1 MNADMRQKI
10 AALGREL
17 SHDFMLATAAVTAP
31 HAAKPDPAHGECLF
45 DQAYGEHERH
55 RIDIY
60 GARKDG
66 AKRPVVLYV
75 HGGGFVAGDKGGSEK
90 PFYRNVGAWASANGM
105 LGAVLNYRLAPG
117 TSWPG
122 GRDDVIAAIA
132 WLRQNAPAWGGDAT
146 RIWIM
151 GQSAGA
157 AHVAAVVAE
166 FQRSGRESELA
177 GAIMASGIYDLTQ
190 VAASEGNLAYYG
202 SDSAERAERSSI
214 KGLAATSIPCLFT
227 VAELD
232 PLQFQQQAALVVQAR
247 IAAKGAWPRMHL
259 LPGHNHM
266 TPMQTLGSTL
276 EDDVSPLVLG
286 FMAEAR

>member
-1 MNADMRQKI
+1 MNAEMRGRI

-17 SHDFMLATAAVTAP
+17 SHDFMLATAAVTGQ
-31 HAAKPDPAHGECLF
+31 HAARPDPAHGEALY

-75 HGGGFVAGDKGGSEK
+75 HGGGFVAGDKGGADK
-90 PFYRNVGAWASANGM
+90 PFYRNVGAWAAANGM
-105 LGAVLNYRLAPG
+105 LGAVLNYRLAPAAP
-117 TSWPG
+117 WPA
-122 GRDDVIAAIA
+122 GRDDVLAAVA
-132 WLRQNAPAWGGDAT
+132 WLRKNAAAWGGDPS

-166 FQRSGRESELA
+166 LQRTGREDEVA
-177 GAIMASGIYDLTQ
+177 GAVMASGIYDLTQ
-190 VAASEGNLAYYG
+190 AEASEGNRAYYG
-202 SDSAERAERSSI
+202 SDPAQRAERSSI
-214 KGLAATSIPCLFT
+214 KELAATGIPCLFT

-232 PLQFQQQAALVVQAR
+232 PLPFQQQAALVVQAR
-247 IAAKGAWPRMHL
+247 IAAKGAWPHMHL

-266 TPMQTLGSTL
+266 TPMQTLGAR
-276 EDDVSPLVLG
+276 EDDVGPLVLE
-286 FMAEAR
+286 FMANVP